1 MWKKVRIIGII
12 LLLLG
17 IVGIS
22 YWQMQKSLNSIPNTE
37 QIIDSIAS
45 KIDSIKV
52 ENITLVQ
59 KNDSIQV
66 RIVEVERT
74 YEENT
79 NTILANS
86 MSDDYIF
93 FSEYIARYSDSN
105 YTRTAKNS

>member
-1 MWKKVRIIGII
+1 MWKIIKTVTII
-12 LLLLG
+12 LFLLG
-17 IVGIS
+17 VLAF
-22 YWQMQKSLNSIPNTE
+22 SLWEIQSRRDASNIE
-37 QIIDSIAS
+37 QIIDSITS

-86 MSDDYIF
+86 VSDDYIF
-93 FSEYIARYSDSN
+93 FSEYVARYNDSN
-105 YTRTAKNS
+105 YTKTAKNS

>member
-1 MWKKVRIIGII
+1 MWKIIKTVVII
-12 LLLLG
+12 LFLLG
-17 IVGIS
+17 VIAF
-22 YWQMQKSLNSIPNTE
+22 SLWEIQSRRDASNIE
-37 QIIDSIAS
+37 QIIDSITS

-86 MSDDYIF
+86 VSDDYIF
-93 FSEYIARYSDSN
+93 FSEYVARYNDSN
-105 YTRTAKNS
+105 YTKTAKNS

>member
-1 MWKKVRIIGII
+1 MWKIIKTVTII
-12 LLLLG
+12 LFLLG
-17 IVGIS
+17 VVAF
-22 YWQMQKSLNSIPNTE
+22 SLWEIQSRRDASNIE
-37 QIIDSIAS
+37 QIIDSITS

-86 MSDDYIF
+86 VSDDYIF
-93 FSEYIARYSDSN
+93 FSEYVARYNDSN
-105 YTRTAKNS
+105 YTKTAKNS

>member
-1 MWKKVRIIGII
+1 MWKIIKTVAIT
-12 LLLLG
+12 LFLLG
-17 IVGIS
+17 VLAF
-22 YWQMQKSLNSIPNTE
+22 SLWEIQNRRDASNIE
-37 QIIDSIAS
+37 QIIDSITS

-79 NTILANS
+79 NTVLANS
-86 MSDDYIF
+86 VSDDYIF
-93 FSEYIARYSDSN
+93 FSEYVARYNDSN
-105 YTRTAKNS
+105 YTKTAKNS

>member
-1 MWKKVRIIGII
+1 MWKIIKTVVII
-12 LLLLG
+12 LFLLG
-17 IVGIS
+17 VIAF
-22 YWQMQKSLNSIPNTE
+22 SLWEIQSRRDASNIE
-37 QIIDSIAS
+37 QIIDSITS

-79 NTILANS
+79 NTVLANS
-86 MSDDYIF
+86 VSDDYIF
-93 FSEYIARYSDSN
+93 FSEYVARYNDSN
-105 YTRTAKNS
+105 YTKTAKNS

>member
-1 MWKKVRIIGII
+1 MWKIIKTVVII
-12 LLLLG
+12 LFLLG
-17 IVGIS
+17 VLVF
-22 YWQMQKSLNSIPNTE
+22 SLWEIQSRRDASNIE
-37 QIIDSIAS
+37 QIIDSITS

-86 MSDDYIF
+86 VSDDYIF
-93 FSEYIARYSDSN
+93 FSEYVARYNDSN
-105 YTRTAKNS
+105 YTKTAKNS

>member
-1 MWKKVRIIGII
+1 MWKVIKTVAIT

-17 IVGIS
+17 ALAF
-22 YWQMQKSLNSIPNTE
+22 SLWEIQNRRDASNIE
-37 QIIDSIAS
+37 QIIDSITS

-86 MSDDYIF
+86 VSDDYIF
-93 FSEYIARYSDSN
+93 FSEYVARYNDSN
-105 YTRTAKNS
+105 YTETAKNS

>member
-1 MWKKVRIIGII
+1 MWKKIEIIGII

-22 YWQMQKSLNSIPNTE
+22 YWQMQKKLNSIPNTE

-74 YEENT
+74 YEKNT

-86 MSDDYIF
+86 VSDDYVF
-93 FSEYIARYSDSN
+93 FSEYVARYSDSN